1 MHHRRCS
8 TGIYRP
14 LTESNHEELKFK
26 IPVSLFEV
34 HLESIPTKLFISE
47 YGANALIVC
56 SYGSLQY
63 K

>member
-1 MHHRRCS
+1 MLHRRCS
-8 TGIYRP
+8 TGFYTP

-26 IPVSLFEV
+26 IPVGLFEV
-34 HLESIPTKLFISE
+34 HLESIPTKLFINK